1 MICKDT
7 KSFSKIRLLA
17 KIKDSV
23 NHPKYKLCTMLT
35 LLIIRKLKKDEKSP
49 FWELNISPGIFKGH
63 HMKRV

>member
-35 LLIIRKLKKDEKSP
+35 ILKIRKLKKNEKSP
-49 FWELNISPGIFKGH
+49 FAH
-63 HMKRV
+63 